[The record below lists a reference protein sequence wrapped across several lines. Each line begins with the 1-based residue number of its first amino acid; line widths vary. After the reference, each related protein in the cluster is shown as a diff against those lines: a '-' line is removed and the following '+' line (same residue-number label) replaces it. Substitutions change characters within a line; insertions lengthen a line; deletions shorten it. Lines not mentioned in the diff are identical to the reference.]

1 MRQIN
6 TSLMLIM
13 IAKKEL
19 VVKSNR
25 IVEASYRLTLNEQR
39 IILYS
44 ICRAREEQR
53 GLFPDLPVTI
63 TAETFAKQFPSI
75 EKGSVYGQLKDA
87 MNALYARS
95 VTIHDIDPLTALP
108 RVKETRWLSEKAYID
123 GAGHIQVVFTPAV
136 IQHITRLE
144 SEFTSYQL
152 EKVGHMTSAYAIRI
166 YEMLAQYK
174 TMGSRELNLK
184 WLRDA
189 LQIAPHEYKLTGDFK
204 KWVLDAAVKQI
215 NDHSD
220 LKVSYEPKK
229 TGRAIS
235 DFVFKIKDKNA
246 QVKPKRPTIAA
257 DQATRDA
264 LEKNGQQRINTDDE
278 EF

>member
-1 MRQIN
+1 MRAKN
-6 TSLMLIM
+6 NLLNKM

-44 ICRAREEQR
+44 ICRAREEQK

-63 TAETFAKQFPSI
+63 TAETFAKQFPGIDKSN
-75 EKGSVYGQLKDA
+75 VYLQLKDA
-87 MNALYARS
+87 MNTLYARS
-95 VTIHDIDPLTALP
+95 VTIHDTDAATGLP

-123 GAGHIQVVFTPAV
+123 GAGHVQVVFTPAV

-144 SEFTSYQL
+144 AEFTSYQL
-152 EKVGHMTSAYAIRI
+152 EKVSKMTSASAIRI
-166 YEMLAQYK
+166 YEMLTQYR
-174 TMGSRELNLK
+174 TVGTRELNLQ
-184 WLRDA
+184 WLRNA
-189 LQIAPHEYKLTGDFK
+189 LQIDANEYKLTGDFK

-220 LKVSYEPKK
+220 LKVSYTPKK
-229 TGRAIS
+229 TSRAIT
-235 DFVFKIKDKNA
+235 DFVFKIKDKN
-246 QVKPKRPTIAA
+246 VPSKPKKPSIAP
-257 DQATRDA
+257 DQAARNE
-264 LEKNGQQRINTDDE
+264 LEKHGQQRIEEDE
-278 EF
+278 EEF